1 MYYDDGASCTQ
12 SIDEIYFI
20 HKLSQPLA
28 VDSNHVI
35 NLFYQQQPSIRNN
48 SRQYIDI
55 ISLL

>member
-12 SIDEIYFI
+12 SIDEIYLI

-35 NLFYQQQPSIRNN
+35 NQ
-48 SRQYIDI
+48 
-55 ISLL
+55 